1 MTEIVLPDK
10 ISESILNIIKRG
22 NVFEK
27 IKKIENLVFGCAI
40 LVTVFGT
47 SIVIT
52 GFYNTRIIIDNYF
65 EQKNYQMLINKQTN
79 SIQKLQYKVDNLLEF
94 NKKLM
99 TLLFPKKEPNRRP
112 VYELNDDDT
121 LLIQSTVSSITLDLD
136 SVDNSDD
143 SSNQEENENVEN
155 VENYGSESYELI
167 HNDGKG

>member
-1 MTEIVLPDK
+1 MSEIVLPDK

-99 TLLFPKKEPNRRP
+99 TLLFSKKESNRRP

-121 LLIQSTVSSITLDLD
+121 LLIQSTVSSITLD

-143 SSNQEENENVEN
+143 STNQEENENVEN

-167 HNDGKG
+167 HNDVKG

>member
-65 EQKNYQMLINKQTN
+65 EQKNYQMLIYKQTN

-121 LLIQSTVSSITLDLD
+121 LLIQSTLSSITLD
-136 SVDNSDD
+136 SVENSDV

-167 HNDGKG
+167 HNDVKG

>member
-65 EQKNYQMLINKQTN
+65 EQKNYQMLIYKQTN

-112 VYELNDDDT
+112 VYELNDDDS
-121 LLIQSTVSSITLDLD
+121 LLIQSTLSSITLD
-136 SVDNSDD
+136 SVENSDV
-143 SSNQEENENVEN
+143 SSNQEENENVEK
-155 VENYGSESYELI
+155 VKNYGTESYEFI
-167 HNDGKG
+167 HNHLQW

>member
-27 IKKIENLVFGCAI
+27 IKKIENLVLGCAI

-47 SIVIT
+47 SIIIT

-65 EQKNYQMLINKQTN
+65 EQKNYQMLIYKQTN

-112 VYELNDDDT
+112 VYELNDDDS
-121 LLIQSTVSSITLDLD
+121 LLIQSTLSSITLD
-136 SVDNSDD
+136 SVENSDV
-143 SSNQEENENVEN
+143 SSNQEENENVEK
-155 VENYGSESYELI
+155 VKNYGTESYEFI
-167 HNDGKG
+167 HNHLQW

>member
-99 TLLFPKKEPNRRP
+99 TLLFSKKEPNRRP

-121 LLIQSTVSSITLDLD
+121 LLIQSTLSSITLD
-136 SVDNSDD
+136 SVENSDV
-143 SSNQEENENVEN
+143 SSNQEENENVEK
-155 VENYGSESYELI
+155 VKNYGTESYEFI
-167 HNDGKG
+167 HNHLQW

>member
-1 MTEIVLPDK
+1 MSEIVLPDK

-121 LLIQSTVSSITLDLD
+121 LLIQSTLSSITLD
-136 SVDNSDD
+136 SVENSDV
-143 SSNQEENENVEN
+143 SSNQEENENVEK
-155 VENYGSESYELI
+155 VKNYGTESYEFI
-167 HNDGKG
+167 HNHLQW

>member
-27 IKKIENLVFGCAI
+27 IKKIENLVLGCAI

-65 EQKNYQMLINKQTN
+65 EQKNYQMLIYKQTN

-112 VYELNDDDT
+112 VYELNDDDS
-121 LLIQSTVSSITLDLD
+121 LLIQSTLSSITLD
-136 SVDNSDD
+136 SVENSDV
-143 SSNQEENENVEN
+143 SSNQEENENVEK
-155 VENYGSESYELI
+155 VKNYGTESYEFI
-167 HNDGKG
+167 HNHLQW

>member
-27 IKKIENLVFGCAI
+27 IKKIENLVLGCAI

-65 EQKNYQMLINKQTN
+65 EQKNYQMLIYKQTN

-112 VYELNDDDT
+112 VYELNDDDS
-121 LLIQSTVSSITLDLD
+121 LLIQSTLSSITLD
-136 SVDNSDD
+136 SVENSDV
-143 SSNQEENENVEN
+143 SSNQEENENVEK
-155 VENYGSESYELI
+155 VKNYGTESYEFI
-167 HNDGKG
+167 HNHL